1 MENGKVSEARK
12 RSTDPAQEHLRAQ
25 KEIWSE
31 STSELISKLI
41 AFKRAVNGRG
51 DPVAGLPPTPITE
64 PFPAPIGSY
73 LQHLANEYISVIQGA
88 ENIMQEQENY
98 SQVRR
103 KRQERR
109 QAPQIP
115 QQTPP
120 MAADDGFVAEAS
132 WMGSRFW
139 AKHFGL
145 RGENKPFLK
154 SIINSGDL
162 LIHSLENIED
172 KLSTND
178 PNAAFYAF
186 NYLVRVANSAAK
198 NMVVQMGDLVAKGDP
213 MPLPSSATSPAPK
226 EIAPPELRTEIPREF
241 QPQESQQTQESPVT
255 PGSEEIPSVQSTKA
269 PAVSAE
275 DEVIAQYMAI
285 VEDVSYME
293 PVLAY
298 VIHSLPQ
305 GEQKAAAKKING
317 LESKIRPGNK
327 LALSIKKMQ
336 EGKLRVAQKHLVL
349 ADLNSMFTAYGNLRA
364 ICSKMLGKDFGSFAE
379 VIASLPMKKSQDD
392 SNDAKSPMTW
402 FRKKWMEHKLD
413 FLRTSRELDEVKIVA
428 VRQSESCQKILDQYL
443 DMVETSGKPVR
454 DLKKTFDL
462 FRTAFSEF
470 IKAMESVAR
479 VHNTLVAEERSN
491 KKHKD
496 VIMHM
501 IPEESITKLIMLD
514 KSILNPPVLAAG
526 LLDGE

>member
-25 KEIWSE
+25 KEVWSE
-31 STSELISKLI
+31 STSQLISKLI

-109 QAPQIP
+109 QAPQTP
-115 QQTPP
+115 QQTFP

-198 NMVVQMGDLVAKGDP
+198 NMVVQMNDLAAKGDP
-213 MPLPSSATSPAPK
+213 IPLPSASKEAP
-226 EIAPPELRTEIPREF
+226 PPELRTETPREF
-241 QPQESQQTQESPVT
+241 QPQETQPQESPVA
-255 PGSEEIPSVQSTKA
+255 PVSEEAPAAPAVQSTKA

-275 DEVIAQYMAI
+275 DEVIAQYIAI

-327 LALSIKKMQ
+327 LALSVRKLQ

-349 ADLNSMFTAYGNLRA
+349 ADLNSMFTAYGNLRT
-364 ICSKMLGKDFGSFAE
+364 ICSQILGKDFGSFAE
-379 VIASLPMKKSQDD
+379 VISSLPMKKSQDD
-392 SNDAKSPMTW
+392 SNEAKSPMTW

-443 DMVETSGKPVR
+443 DMVETAGKPVR
-454 DLKKTFDL
+454 DLKDKFSS
-462 FRTAFSEF
+462 FRVAFSEF
-470 IKAMESVAR
+470 IKSMESVAR

-496 VIMHM
+496 VIMHL

-514 KSILNPPVLAAG
+514 KTILNPPVMAAG